1 MDQFS
6 KFLGA
11 FGDRTFQKLLTYGDS
26 VVSVGVAKIEAKK
39 LMKNIGKID
48 SCVRSLNPTQLC
60 RI

>member
-11 FGDRTFQKLLTYGDS
+11 FGDRTFQKLLTYGDC

-39 LMKNIGKID
+39 LMKNIERLT
-48 SCVRSLNPTQLC
+48 VAYEA
-60 RI
+60 